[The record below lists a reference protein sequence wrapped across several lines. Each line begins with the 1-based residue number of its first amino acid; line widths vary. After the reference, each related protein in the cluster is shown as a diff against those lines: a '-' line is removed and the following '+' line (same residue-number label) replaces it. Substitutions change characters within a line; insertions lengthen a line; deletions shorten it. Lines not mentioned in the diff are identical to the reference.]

1 MTGLKLA
8 DLRAMLLLAILPAV
22 AHAPAWM
29 EGRLLGPG
37 DGAALHYPLRAEV
50 WEAWRRGDL
59 PAWNPWIFS
68 GTPLLAAYRPGALHP
83 LMLAL
88 APLPSFL
95 AFQLLVL
102 LSLGAAA
109 VVTFVYVRRLG
120 AGTLGGFVSGLAF
133 ALGPYLVGHLGDT
146 ATLAAAPCLPL
157 LLLSCEKTIARPDRR
172 AKLALAGAFA
182 LLLLA
187 GSPEA
192 VRAGAALVLGRLA
205 VGYAMGGGFPIGACL
220 VALASGALLA
230 APQLVPTL
238 LALREAGRQV
248 TGLAPSTDVALP
260 GLTGLALRYISHTP
274 APALA
279 LAALPL
285 MPSLPAA
292 RAFGVALI
300 VCLGLQWGRGPL
312 SAPGALALVFD
323 FSLASL
329 AGLSLH
335 AQWSER
341 QTPRGRK
348 LRSLFL
354 MACLLS
360 AVALSG
366 SAAALGPLPDALAS
380 SVGVLAL
387 ALIVYFA
394 LADAADP
401 VKAGVF
407 MLPLTV
413 AFLLEPQGR
422 DVWAGAPTRVA
433 LEEGSATRQAVDRA
447 LAGRSL
453 DRILTVARDW
463 PLEASDLGYANVAS
477 RVRRRSVNGYDPM
490 VSLRSRAAF
499 DGMGPS
505 GLLTGAFLRSDPRRL
520 ELLGVRFVQVG
531 ASALA
536 APPDRDGLGE
546 RIDLAIGPSESRF
559 FPLPS
564 APATSL
570 RLASYL
576 SNAVAVRDR
585 ALVARVLVRLS
596 SGRELPLELLAGRDT
611 AEWSIERDDVKRVV
625 RHPPATVLESWDAG
639 GFQAHRYLASLALPG
654 RYFVD
659 GVRIETTASGSVL
672 ALGRL
677 GFFDETTGRAT
688 PAALPSAFL
697 SDVRVFREV
706 LATPTLRVFE
716 LPLSMGARV
725 AQRVVAVP
733 SDGDVLN
740 ALRAPRG
747 RLDPLHEAVGVAR
760 ETSELA
766 ALGGASAA
774 RAELARAEG
783 GRLDVRAWGPGVLV
797 LAESFDSGWGA
808 EVDGVATPVRRVNH
822 AQIGVALAAGTHR
835 VELRYSARGF
845 GFGLG
850 LSALGALLITFPVR
864 FTRPL

>member
-1 MTGLKLA
+1 
-8 DLRAMLLLAILPAV
+8 MLLLAILPAI

-37 DGAALHYPLRAEV
+37 DGSALHYPLRAEV
-50 WEAWRRGDL
+50 WAAWRRGEL

-83 LMLAL
+83 MMVVL
-88 APLPSFL
+88 APLPSFA
-95 AFQLLVL
+95 AFQVLVL
-102 LSLGAAA
+102 MSLGATA
-109 VVTFVYVRRLG
+109 VLTFIYVRRLG

-146 ATLAAAPCLPL
+146 ATIVAAPFLPL
-157 LLLSCEKTIARPDRR
+157 LLLACESTIARPDRR
-172 AKLALAGAFA
+172 GKLALAGALA

-192 VRAGAALVLGRLA
+192 VRAGGALLLGRLA

-220 VALASGALLA
+220 TALASGALLA

-238 LALREAGRQV
+238 LALSEAGRQV
-248 TGLAPSTDVALP
+248 AGLAPSIDVPLP
-260 GLTGLALRYISHTP
+260 GLAGLALRYVSHTP

-285 MPSLPAA
+285 MASLPAA
-292 RAFGVALI
+292 RAFGVALC

-335 AQWSER
+335 AQWNER
-341 QTPRGRK
+341 RTPRGRK

-360 AVALSG
+360 AVVLSG
-366 SAAALGPLPDALAS
+366 SAAALGPLPEPLAS

-394 LADAADP
+394 MAEDADP

-407 MLPLTV
+407 ALPLTV
-413 AFLLEPQGR
+413 SFLLQPQGR
-422 DVWAGAPTRVA
+422 DVWAGAPTRAA

-447 LAGRSL
+447 LAGRRTL
-453 DRILTVARDW
+453 DRILTIARDW
-463 PLEASDLGYANVAS
+463 PKEAADLGYANAGSLVS
-477 RVRRRSVNGYDPM
+477 RRSVNGYDPM
-490 VSLRSRAAF
+490 VALRSRSAF
-499 DGMGPS
+499 EGMGPS

-536 APPDRDGLGE
+536 ARPDPGGLGE
-546 RIDLAIGPSESRF
+546 RLDMALGPSESRF

-570 RLASYL
+570 RLASHL
-576 SNAVAVRDR
+576 SNALAVRDR
-585 ALVARVLVRLS
+585 ALVARVFARLS
-596 SGRELPLELLAGRDT
+596 SGRDLPLELLAGRDT
-611 AEWSIERDDVKRVV
+611 AEWSIERDDVKSVV
-625 RHPPATVLESWDAG
+625 AHSPAAVLESWDGG
-639 GFQAHRYLASLALPG
+639 GFRAHRYLASLALPG

-659 GVRIETTASGSVL
+659 GVRIETAAFGGVL
-672 ALGRL
+672 TLGRI
-677 GFFDETTGRAT
+677 GFLDEATGRAT
-688 PAALPSAFL
+688 PVALPSAFV

-706 LATPTLRVFE
+706 LATPTVRLFE
-716 LPLSMGARV
+716 LPRSLGARV
-725 AQRVVAVP
+725 ARGVVDVP
-733 SDGDVLN
+733 NDRDVLDT
-740 ALRAPRG
+740 LRAPLR
-747 RLDPLHEAVGVAR
+747 RLDPVREAVAVAG
-760 ETSELA
+760 ETAELA
-766 ALGGASAA
+766 VQDGAAAA
-774 RAELARAEG
+774 RAELVRALG
-783 GRLDVRAWGPGVLV
+783 GRLDVRASGPGVLV
-797 LAESFDSGWGA
+797 LAESFDPGWRA
-808 EVDGVATPVRRVNH
+808 EVDGLATPVRRVNH
-822 AQIGVALAAGTHR
+822 AQIGVPLAPGFHR
-835 VELRYSARGF
+835 VELRYAARGF

-850 LSALGALLITFPVR
+850 LSALGALLITFPIR
-864 FTRPL
+864 LTRPA